1 MLKVCVVH
9 LSFVFH
15 FLFPL
20 RHPHESCTAGSSCC
34 YLLQLHIEQFAISC
48 DSFHI
53 SQASFSMLF
62 QKKKKKSSF
71 TCKVLKNLSFQGEHL
86 GESSC
91 LVILAN
97 HFIFFHFLTRKSKSV
112 SDKRVIELLEDSG
125 KICCILLPCCQE

>member
-62 QKKKKKSSF
+62 QKKKNPLLHVKYSRIYLFK
-71 TCKVLKNLSFQGEHL
+71 
-86 GESSC
+86 ES
-91 LVILAN
+91 I
-97 HFIFFHFLTRKSKSV
+97 
-112 SDKRVIELLEDSG
+112 
-125 KICCILLPCCQE
+125 